1 MRLSTFGSAAVLL
14 FSTAIFSTAILAQ
27 HSSGGGGGS
36 TSSSSSA
43 SSSGGGGGGGFHGGS
58 SGGSTSSGSSVGS
71 HGSGGSGSH
80 SSSGHSSI
88 AGSTAHGSTAHGSTA
103 NSASS
108 SSHANPGARPTAQAP
123 QKKSFF
129 ATLLHPF
136 RKPQPTTKAVA
147 ELRRPVCF
155 KGTCPAGCPTGHA
168 NAVAGC
174 GGSVVANSFYRTCSA
189 REIWS
194 GGSCLQQTQ
203 FLDGCNG
210 NRVLMEQQWQRLQAA
225 EAARQS
231 ACSAGSTQE
240 CSDAAGESQ
249 TEGDLY
255 RQLHDRY
262 LQCRMRRSYPFSP
275 AFSFGGYSS
284 GLSFGGSFDRL
295 QAEYR

>member
-1 MRLSTFGSAAVLL
+1 MRLATFGLAAVLL
-14 FSTAIFSTAILAQ
+14 FFTAIFSTTILAQ

-36 TSSSSSA
+36 ASSSSSA
-43 SSSGGGGGGGFHGGS
+43 SSGGGGGGGFHGGS
-58 SGGSTSSGSSVGS
+58 SGGSSSSGSSGS
-71 HGSGGSGSH
+71 HSSGGSGSH
-80 SSSGHSSI
+80 ASTGHSS
-88 AGSTAHGSTAHGSTA
+88 SAHAS
-103 NSASS
+103 NSASRS
-108 SSHANPGARPTAQAP
+108 MHGNPGTHSTAQAP
-123 QKKSFF
+123 PKKSFF
-129 ATLLHPF
+129 ASLLHPF
-136 RKPQPTTKAVA
+136 RKPQPTTKTVA

-155 KGTCPAGCPTGHA
+155 KGPCPAVCPTEHA

-174 GGSVVANSFYRTCSA
+174 GGSVVFNSFRRTCSA

-203 FLDGCNG
+203 FLDDCNG
-210 NRVLMEQQWQRLQAA
+210 NRVLMEQQWRRLQAA

-231 ACSAGSTQE
+231 ACSAGSARE

-262 LQCRMRRSYPFSP
+262 LQCRLRRGFPFAS
-275 AFSFGGYSS
+275 AFSFGGYSA
-284 GLSFGGSFDRL
+284 GLSFEGSLDRL